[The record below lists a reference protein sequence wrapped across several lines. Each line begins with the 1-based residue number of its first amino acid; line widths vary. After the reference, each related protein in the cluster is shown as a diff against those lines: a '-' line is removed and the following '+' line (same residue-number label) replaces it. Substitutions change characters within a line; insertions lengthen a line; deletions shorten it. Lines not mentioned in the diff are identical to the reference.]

1 MTDQQTQTVRLPD
14 GYRVF
19 VRRATAHA
27 APDEPGTVLG
37 LYQDRQR
44 LPSYQKCG
52 GGRRII
58 RKRIGNA

>member
-1 MTDQQTQTVRLPD
+1 MTETNRSRLPE

-27 APDEPGTVLG
+27 ALDESPVTVLG
-37 LYQDRQR
+37 IQSDNKG
-44 LPSYQKCG
+44 LPAYQKCG

-58 RKRIGNA
+58 RKRIGHT